1 MRKSLVVA
9 FCTVAFTSLA
19 LAQDNLETKW
29 HCAKPTSEQ
38 SYQVPNTSGRS
49 YGAAQGSCSATS
61 SKTGEKSGVYTEA
74 MDTTKTSLANHGT
87 YVVTMDDG
95 DKVYY
100 SYSGKGNPAK
110 KVASNKWTI
119 AGGTGKYKAAKG
131 AGTCAGTMND
141 DGSSDW
147 SCTGTFT
154 AGGQ

>member
-1 MRKSLVVA
+1 MRKLIFVA
-9 FCTVAFTSLA
+9 FCVVVLTSLA
-19 LAQDNLETKW
+19 VAQNNLDTKW
-29 HCAKPTSEQ
+29 HCSKASAEQ
-38 SYQVPNTSGRS
+38 SYQAADSVHS
-49 YGAAQGSCSATS
+49 YGAAQGNCSATS